1 MSSGIV
7 DLHAHYIPE
16 FYREALLLAG
26 QEHPDGIKAIPE
38 WDESSALSAM
48 DQLNVRTAILSIS
61 SPGVHFG
68 DPDHAIGLARQVNEE
83 AARLVKQY
91 PGRFGFFASLPV
103 PEFDEAVSELRY
115 ALDVLGADG
124 IVLES
129 NQRGVYLGDERLE
142 PIYAEVAAR
151 NSVVFTHPTT
161 PFGAEDISSRYPRPM
176 LEFMFETTRSVADF
190 ILSGVLARHP
200 SLRLVVPHA
209 GAALPVFV
217 NRIDMLLPLL
227 AEPGEV
233 APPSAREA
241 MGQLHFDLAGAPV
254 EELLRALLSVAN
266 PANLHYGSD
275 FPFTPA
281 GVCADLALQLQKTSL
296 LDDGQRDQMFGGN
309 ARALLSRF
317 SSSGDSDPRLL

>member
-1 MSSGIV
+1 MTSGRV

-16 FYREALLLAG
+16 FYREALLVAG
-26 QEHPDGIKAIPE
+26 QAHPDGIKAIPE
-38 WDESSALSAM
+38 WDESSALRAM

-68 DPDHAIGLARQVNEE
+68 NPGDAIGLARRVNEE
-83 AARLVKQY
+83 AARLVKRY

-103 PEFDEAVSELRY
+103 PEFDEAVGELRY

-161 PFGAEDISSRYPRPM
+161 PFGAEHISGRYPRPM

-190 ILSGVLARHP
+190 ILSGVLNRHP

-209 GAALPVFV
+209 GAALPVLV

-227 AEPGEV
+227 AKPGDGV
-233 APPSAREA
+233 VPSARES
-241 MGQLHFDLAGAPV
+241 MRLLHFDLAGAPV
-254 EELLRALLSVAN
+254 EELLQALLSVAN

-281 GVCADLALQLQKTSL
+281 RVCGELVRQLEKTSL
-296 LDDGQRDQMFGGN
+296 LDDGLRDQMFQGN
-309 ARALLSRF
+309 ARALLPHF
-317 SSSGDSDPRLL
+317 GSSGA